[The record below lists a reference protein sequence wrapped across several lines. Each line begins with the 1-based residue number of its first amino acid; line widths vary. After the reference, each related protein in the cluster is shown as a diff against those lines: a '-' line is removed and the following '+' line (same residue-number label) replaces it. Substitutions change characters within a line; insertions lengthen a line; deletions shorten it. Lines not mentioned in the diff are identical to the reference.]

1 MSSHFARRA
10 PAWAPSAFSV
20 LTCLSPL
27 VVATA
32 VRAQA
37 ASAAPAAPSATA
49 APANLQPVVVTPSRS
64 EQALPEV
71 LAPVT
76 LISREDL
83 RDIIA
88 DEGACICDRCG
99 HDAAHHPL
107 A

>member
-1 MSSHFARRA
+1 
-10 PAWAPSAFSV
+10 
-20 LTCLSPL
+20 
-27 VVATA
+27 
-32 VRAQA
+32 
-37 ASAAPAAPSATA
+37 
-49 APANLQPVVVTPSRS
+49 VVVTPSRS